1 MFQFMEGP
9 LKQPAYKS
17 WARSKE
23 MKVRCRLCQIV
34 LVKGWPPSPCFRA
47 ECRFATQAPVREP
60 ASAMPSS
67 LGGGDYSEI
76 R

>member
-1 MFQFMEGP
+1 MEGP

-23 MKVRCRLCQIV
+23 LKPRCRLCQIV
-34 LVKGWPPSPCFRA
+34 LVKGWPPSACFRP
-47 ECRFATQAPVREP
+47 ECRFSTEPPVREP
-60 ASAMPSS
+60 HSAIPSS